1 MKTYAQIMA
10 IREKQRMQ
18 WLKVCPTLHDAP
30 GIYILTREENGFKYC
45 YIGQAKKILSRLVSH
60 LNGYEQYIDN
70 SLRKHKLWSKE
81 NPTGWSV
88 DFFICADEYLN
99 EWEQDTIKEY
109 HKKGYQLLNKT
120 TGSQGNEKQ
129 ALGGTKSRKG
139 YKQGVADGYLKARK
153 EIAGLFEKNLQ
164 VIMKGEPNKLKEKA
178 FDKFMTFLRGEN
190 EQKD

>member
-18 WLKVCPTLHDAP
+18 WLKVCPTLHDAT
-30 GIYILTREENGFKYC
+30 GIYILTREDGWLKEC
-45 YIGQAKKILSRLVSH
+45 YVGQAKKILSRLVSH

-81 NPTGWSV
+81 NPTGWNV
-88 DFFICADEYLN
+88 DFFICAETYLD

-120 TGSQGNEKQ
+120 TGSQGEGKQ

-139 YKQGVADGYLKARK
+139 YKQGVADGYAKAKK
-153 EIAGLFEKNLQ
+153 EIAGLFEKYLEA
-164 VIMKGEPNKLKEKA
+164 VMKGKPNKLKGKA
-178 FDKFMTFLRGEN
+178 LDKFMTFI
-190 EQKD
+190 EQKDSE